1 MSLLRNVARGLR
13 SLFRKEQV
21 DRELDEEL
29 GAYLEMAAAEKMK
42 DGLSRKDALRAVRLE
57 RGSLEVAKEVVR
69 SAGWE
74 SFVETSWKDLR
85 FAARVLG
92 KSPVF
97 TAVAVL
103 TLALGI
109 GPNTAIFGLIDAV
122 VLRSLP
128 VENPSQL
135 MLLEW
140 TAHHAP
146 NTDGYWSQG
155 ACAIDSGN
163 GTSGC
168 SFSEPMFRQIE
179 RSDAFAGAT
188 AFAGAG
194 QLNLTGNGPATLV
207 NGQFVSGDFFQT
219 TGVKAAFGRVIL
231 PSDDSG
237 SATPVAVL
245 SYGYWQSA
253 FGGSRDVI
261 GRTIALNRT
270 PFMIIGVAEQ
280 RFRGLSPGSDYDV
293 WLPLSDGERIS
304 TADMPWDKRQADAA
318 FWWLTVIGRLKSG
331 TQATRTQAQVS
342 VLFRNETLH
351 GPLPLFR
358 NGESNAPPT
367 SSGGWGSVPSATQK
381 SRADRSGPTDSIS
394 TDDPEIVLVSAKA
407 GLTGQRGRY
416 SDSLYVLML
425 AVGIILLI
433 ACANVAGLSLARA
446 NARKSEIAVRL
457 TLGASRARILRQ
469 LLTESVLLSV
479 LGGVLGILFAYWGTH
494 AIISFVSNNQ
504 SQPLGFVASID
515 IRVLGFT
522 FGVSL
527 LTGILFGTAPAL
539 RSLRADLAPSL
550 KDGGRSARNSGDPGG
565 KWFSIS
571 NGLVVGQVA
580 LAVVLLIGAG
590 LLVRTLSNLRNVDV
604 GFDLRNVVIFK
615 ADPSLAGYGAVEAR
629 SLYIDVQHRLA
640 AIPGVKAVSYSF
652 TPPLTGGAMA
662 AALHWPGTAKDQ
674 QSIVDMLP
682 VGPESFGTLRIPLV
696 AGRSFSEDDFERS
709 ASNGRDSATSVP
721 TPVIVN
727 HAFVRK
733 FLQNEDPL
741 GKRFGE
747 SEEDANGPAN
757 PGYDII
763 GVVRDTKYSN
773 LRRATQPA
781 MYGPQSH
788 GNAWFEL
795 RTAANPRALLP
806 AIRDAISQVSPN
818 LPLFDVRTLSEQ
830 ADRLLFQ
837 ERLMAW
843 VSEFFGVLALMVAA
857 VGLYGLLSF
866 EVSRRTHEIGV
877 RMALGAE
884 AGSVLRL
891 VAGRGTLL
899 AVVGAGIGVAVA
911 LGATRVIAGVLF
923 GVGGKDPKTFVTVSV
938 LLMLVAL
945 AACWFPARRATQ
957 TDPMQA
963 LRYE

>member
-1 MSLLRNVARGLR
+1 MRSLTKFILRLR
-13 SLFRKEQV
+13 SLFRGESV
-21 DRELDEEL
+21 ERELSDELRFHIEQQIAQHEAAGMMPREARRVALAEL
-29 GAYLEMAAAEKMK
+29 GGIEQIKEECRDTRGVNFISDFVQDVRY
-42 DGLSRKDALRAVRLE
+42 GLRM
-57 RGSLEVAKEVVR
+57 
-69 SAGWE
+69 
-74 SFVETSWKDLR
+74 
-85 FAARVLG
+85 LG

-97 TAVAVL
+97 AAVALL

-109 GPNTAIFGLIDAV
+109 GPSAAIFGLIDAV

-135 MLLEW
+135 ILLKW

-146 NTDGYWSQG
+146 NTDSYWSQG
-155 ACAIDSGN
+155 DCAIHSGT

-179 RSDAFAGAT
+179 RSDAFAGAS

-219 TGVKAAFGRVIL
+219 TGVKAALGRVIF
-231 PSDDSG
+231 PTDDSA
-237 SATPVAVL
+237 SAPPVVLL
-245 SYGYWQSA
+245 SYDYWKSA
-253 FGGSRDVI
+253 FGGKRDVI
-261 GRTIALNRT
+261 GRTIQLNRASLT
-270 PFMIIGVAEQ
+270 IIGVADQ
-280 RFRGLSPGSDYDV
+280 RFRGISPGSDYDV
-293 WLPLSDGERIS
+293 WLPLSDGELIS
-304 TADMPWDKRQADAA
+304 TPEMPWNNRQADAA
-318 FWWLTVIGRLKSG
+318 FWWLTVIGRLKQG
-331 TQATRTQAQVS
+331 TQPTLARAQVS
-342 VLFRNETLH
+342 VLFRNGTLH
-351 GPLPLFR
+351 GPLPLFQ
-358 NGESNAPPT
+358 NGESNTPPPSG
-367 SSGGWGSVPSATQK
+367 SSWGSVPRATQEA
-381 SRADRSGPTDSIS
+381 RADHDGPTQTIS
-394 TDDPEIVLVSAKA
+394 TDDPEIVVVSATA

-416 SDSLYVLML
+416 SGSLYVLML

-446 NARKSEIAVRL
+446 NARTSEIAVRL

-479 LGGVLGILFAYWGTH
+479 LGGTLGILFAYWGTH

-504 SQPLGFVASID
+504 TQPLGFVANID
-515 IRVLGFT
+515 IKVLGFT

-527 LTGILFGTAPAL
+527 LTGILFGIAPAL
-539 RSLRADLAPSL
+539 RSVHSDLAPSL
-550 KDGGRSARNSGDPGG
+550 KGGGRSARNSGDPAG
-565 KWFSIS
+565 KWLSVS
-571 NGLVVGQVA
+571 NGLVVSQAA

-590 LLVRTLSNLRNVDV
+590 LLMRTLSNLRNVDI
-604 GFDLRNVVIFK
+604 GFDPRNVVIFK
-615 ADPSLAGYGAVEAR
+615 ADPALAGYGPAETQN
-629 SLYIDVQHRLA
+629 LYIDVQHRLA
-640 AIPGVKAVSYSF
+640 TIPGVKAVSYSF
-652 TPPLTGGAMA
+652 IPPLTGGAMA
-662 AALHWPGTAKDQ
+662 ASLHWPGTAKDQ

-682 VGPESFGTLRIPLV
+682 VGPEFFDTLRIALV
-696 AGRSFSEDDFERS
+696 TGRSFHQGDFERS
-709 ASNGRDSATSVP
+709 AANGRDGPPSIP

-727 HAFVRK
+727 QAFVRT

-747 SEEDANGPAN
+747 SEADANGPAD
-757 PGYDII
+757 PGYEII
-763 GVVRDTKYSN
+763 GVVRDAKYSN
-773 LRRATQPA
+773 LRRGIQPA

-795 RTAANPRALLP
+795 RTAVNPRALLP
-806 AIRDAISQVSPN
+806 AIRDVISQVSPN
-818 LPLFDVRTLSEQ
+818 LPLFDVRTLSDQ

-843 VSEFFGVLALMVAA
+843 LSELSGVLALVLAA

-884 AGSVLRL
+884 AGSVMRL
-891 VAGRGTLL
+891 VAARGTLL
-899 AVVGAGIGVAVA
+899 AVVGAGIGVAAA
-911 LGATRVIAGVLF
+911 LGATRAIAGVLY
-923 GVGGKDPKTFVTVSV
+923 GVGGNDPVTFVAVSV

>member
-1 MSLLRNVARGLR
+1 MRSLTKFILRLR
-13 SLFRKEQV
+13 SLFRGESV
-21 DRELDEEL
+21 ERELSDELRFHIEQQVAQHQAAGMTLREARGAALAEL
-29 GAYLEMAAAEKMK
+29 GGIEQIKEECR
-42 DGLSRKDALRAVRLE
+42 DT
-57 RGSLEVAKEVVR
+57 RGVNFIS
-69 SAGWE
+69 
-74 SFVETSWKDLR
+74 SFVQDVKYGLR
-85 FAARVLG
+85 MLG

-97 TAVAVL
+97 TTVAVL

-128 VENPSQL
+128 VENPSEL
-135 MLLEW
+135 MLVEW

-219 TGVKAAFGRVIL
+219 TGVKAAYGRAIL
-231 PSDDSG
+231 PSDDSA

-245 SYGYWQSA
+245 SYGYWQRA
-253 FGGSRDVI
+253 FGGNRDVI
-261 GRTIALNRT
+261 GRTIELNRASFT
-270 PFMIIGVAEQ
+270 IIGVADQ
-280 RFRGLSPGSDYDV
+280 RFRGLSPGSVYDV
-293 WLPLSDGERIS
+293 WLPLSDGELIS
-304 TADMPWDKRQADAA
+304 TADMPWNNRQADAT

-331 TQATRTQAQVS
+331 TQSTLTQAQLS

-351 GPLPLFR
+351 GPLPLFQ
-358 NGESNAPPT
+358 NGESNTPPA
-367 SSGGWGSVPSATQK
+367 SGSKWGSVPSATQEA
-381 SRADRSGPTDSIS
+381 RADDNGSMHS
-394 TDDPEIVLVSAKA
+394 TSTGDPEIILVSAKA

-446 NARKSEIAVRL
+446 NARKNEIAVRL

-494 AIISFVSNNQ
+494 AIVSFVSSNQ
-504 SQPLGFVASID
+504 AQPLGFVAGID
-515 IRVLGFT
+515 IQVLGFT

-527 LTGILFGTAPAL
+527 LTGILFGIAPAL
-539 RSLRADLAPSL
+539 RSIRADLAPSL
-550 KDGGRSARNSGDPGG
+550 KDGGRSARNSGDPAG
-565 KWFSIS
+565 KWFSVS

-604 GFDLRNVVIFK
+604 GFDPRNVVIFK
-615 ADPSLAGYGAVEAR
+615 ADPALAGYGAAEAR

-652 TPPLTGGAMA
+652 APPLTGGAMA
-662 AALHWPGTAKDQ
+662 VALHWPGTAKDQ

-682 VGPESFGTLRIPLV
+682 VGPEFFGTLRIPLFS
-696 AGRSFSEDDFERS
+696 GRSFREGDFERS
-709 ASNGRDSATSVP
+709 AANGRDSPTSVP

-727 HAFVRK
+727 QAFVRQ

-747 SEEDANGPAN
+747 SEADTNGPAN
-757 PGYDII
+757 PGYEII
-763 GVVRDTKYSN
+763 GVVRDAKYSN
-773 LRRATQPA
+773 LRRGIQPA

-843 VSEFFGVLALMVAA
+843 LSELLGLLALMVAA

-884 AGSVLRL
+884 AGSVVRL

-911 LGATRVIAGVLF
+911 LGATRAIAGVLY
-923 GVGGKDPKTFVTVSV
+923 GVGGNDPETFVAVSV

>member
-1 MSLLRNVARGLR
+1 MRSLTKFILRLR
-13 SLFRKEQV
+13 SLFRGESVECELSDELRFHIEQQV
-21 DRELDEEL
+21 AQHQAAGMTLREARGAALAEL
-29 GAYLEMAAAEKMK
+29 GGIEQIKEECR
-42 DGLSRKDALRAVRLE
+42 DT
-57 RGSLEVAKEVVR
+57 RGVNFIS
-69 SAGWE
+69 
-74 SFVETSWKDLR
+74 SFVQDVKYGLR
-85 FAARVLG
+85 MLG

-97 TAVAVL
+97 TTVTVL

-109 GPNTAIFGLIDAV
+109 GPNAAIFGLIDAV

-128 VENPSQL
+128 VENPSRL
-135 MLLEW
+135 MLLKW

-146 NTDGYWSQG
+146 NTDFYWSQG
-155 ACAIDSGN
+155 DCAIDSET

-188 AFAGAG
+188 AFVGAG

-207 NGQFVSGDFFQT
+207 NGQLVSGDFFQT
-219 TGVKAAFGRVIL
+219 TGVKAAFGRVIF
-231 PSDDSG
+231 PSDDSA

-253 FGGSRDVI
+253 FGGKRDVI
-261 GRTIALNRT
+261 GRTIELNRASFT
-270 PFMIIGVAEQ
+270 IIGVADQ
-280 RFRGLSPGSDYDV
+280 RFRGLSPGSVYDV
-293 WLPLSDGERIS
+293 WLPLSDGELVS
-304 TADMPWDKRQADAA
+304 TADMPWNNRQADAA
-318 FWWLTVIGRLKSG
+318 FWWLTVIGRLKQG
-331 TQATRTQAQVS
+331 TQPTLTQAQVS
-342 VLFRNETLH
+342 VLFRNGTLH
-351 GPLPLFR
+351 GPLPLFQ
-358 NGESNAPPT
+358 NGESTPPASG
-367 SSGGWGSVPSATQK
+367 SSWGSVPSATQEA
-381 SRADRSGPTDSIS
+381 RADRNGPTQSIS
-394 TDDPEIVLVSAKA
+394 TDDPEIILVSAKA
-407 GLTGQRGRY
+407 GLTGQWGRY

-494 AIISFVSNNQ
+494 AIISFVSKNQ
-504 SQPLGFVASID
+504 AQPLGFVAGID
-515 IRVLGFT
+515 IQVLGFT

-527 LTGILFGTAPAL
+527 LTGILFGIAPAL
-539 RSLRADLAPSL
+539 RSIRADLAPSL
-550 KDGGRSARNSGDPGG
+550 KDGGRSARNSGDPAG
-565 KWFSIS
+565 KWFSVS

-604 GFDLRNVVIFK
+604 GFDPRNVVIFK
-615 ADPSLAGYGAVEAR
+615 ADPALAGYGAAEAR
-629 SLYIDVQHRLA
+629 SLYINVQRRLA
-640 AIPGVKAVSYSF
+640 QIPGVKAVSYSF
-652 TPPLTGGAMA
+652 IPPLTGGAMA

-682 VGPESFGTLRIPLV
+682 VGPEFFGTLRIPLLS
-696 AGRSFSEDDFERS
+696 GRSFREDDFERS
-709 ASNGRDSATSVP
+709 AANGRDGPTSVP

-727 HAFVRK
+727 QAFVRR
-733 FLQNEDPL
+733 FLQNEDSL

-747 SEEDANGPAN
+747 SEADANGPAN
-757 PGYDII
+757 PGYEII
-763 GVVRDTKYSN
+763 GVVRDAKYSN
-773 LRRATQPA
+773 LRRGIQPA

-795 RTAANPRALLP
+795 RTAANPKAVIP
-806 AIRDAISQVSPN
+806 VIRDVMSQISPN
-818 LPLFDVRTLSEQ
+818 LPLFDLRTLTEQ

-837 ERLMAW
+837 ERLM
-843 VSEFFGVLALMVAA
+843 VRLSELLGVLALMVAA

-866 EVSRRTHEIGV
+866 EVSRRAHEIGV

-884 AGSVLRL
+884 PGSVVRL

-899 AVVGAGIGVAVA
+899 AVVGAGIGLAVA
-911 LGATRVIAGVLF
+911 LGATQAIAGVLY
-923 GVGGKDPKTFVTVSV
+923 GVGGNDPETFVAVSV

-957 TDPMQA
+957 TDPMRA